1 MGIPLGRSTG
11 RTVVFLC
18 STAGDLRRR
27 AVESLHFKL
36 STSGRPLLIESRRRA
51 YLTAM
56 QVVNWLPRTELPFAA
71 PSRPELLE
79 WVEPLLVEPPEP
91 GAAPVPV
98 AKAAVAV
105 EPITAPSARP
115 RIEVPRPS
123 LASTRTHAKVEEEAA
138 PTVAKAPVVPPP
150 RFALQLLRAG
160 RCLLLVE
167 LPTGDTFQTRDPA
180 YLLLKDMLRAA
191 GLPDSPQIVGEPVR
205 WPLLTRGTMD
215 QGPEAAR
222 DFVQG
227 FVSARLE
234 DEPCVCL
241 WLIGLPA
248 VRFAGE
254 ADAQAYNRE
263 LQVEGLGSVWALPG
277 LELLME
283 EPQRKADVWQ
293 AMRRLMARW
302 KESNE

>member
-1 MGIPLGRSTG
+1 M
-11 RTVVFLC
+11 
-18 STAGDLRRR
+18 
-27 AVESLHFKL
+27 
-36 STSGRPLLIESRRRA
+36 LIESRRRA

-79 WVEPLLVEPPEP
+79 APEPLVETPI
-91 GAAPVPV
+91 APAQV
-98 AKAAVAV
+98 AKAAAEPVAKPAERV
-105 EPITAPSARP
+105 KV
-115 RIEVPRPS
+115 EVPRPTPS
-123 LASTRTHAKVEEEAA
+123 VARPASKPVEEVEDA
-138 PTVAKAPVVPPP
+138 PVAAKAPQVPPP

-167 LPTGDTFQTRDPA
+167 LPTGGAFQTRDPA

-205 WPLLTRGTMD
+205 WPLLARGTMD
-215 QGPEAAR
+215 QGPESAR

-227 FVSARLE
+227 FLSARLE
-234 DEPCVCL
+234 DAPCVCL

-254 ADAQAYNRE
+254 ANAESYNRE

>member
-1 MGIPLGRSTG
+1 
-11 RTVVFLC
+11 
-18 STAGDLRRR
+18 
-27 AVESLHFKL
+27 
-36 STSGRPLLIESRRRA
+36 
-51 YLTAM
+51 M

-71 PSRPELLE
+71 PSRPELLQAL
-79 WVEPLLVEPPEP
+79 EPYEAFESS
-91 GAAPVPV
+91 GEEAAAPVAVVKPTPETRPV
-98 AKAAVAV
+98 VERAK
-105 EPITAPSARP
+105 
-115 RIEVPRPS
+115 IEVPRPVPVTK
-123 LASTRTHAKVEEEAA
+123 AAKVVEEAA
-138 PTVAKAPVVPPP
+138 PVAKAPVVPPP

-167 LPTGDTFQTRDPA
+167 LPTGERFQSRDPA

-205 WPLLTRGTMD
+205 WPLLVRGTMD

-254 ADAQAYNRE
+254 ANAEAWYRE

-302 KESNE
+302 KTTDE

>member
-1 MGIPLGRSTG
+1 
-11 RTVVFLC
+11 
-18 STAGDLRRR
+18 
-27 AVESLHFKL
+27 
-36 STSGRPLLIESRRRA
+36 
-51 YLTAM
+51 M

-79 WVEPLLVEPPEP
+79 MPEPLVVAPLALAPVVDAPVEPLVKPAER
-91 GAAPVPV
+91 V
-98 AKAAVAV
+98 K
-105 EPITAPSARP
+105 ID
-115 RIEVPRPS
+115 VPRPS
-123 LASTRTHAKVEEEAA
+123 LASTRTNARVEEEAA
-138 PTVAKAPVVPPP
+138 PVVAKVAHIAPP
-150 RFALQLLRAG
+150 RFSLQLLRAG

-167 LPTGDTFQTRDPA
+167 LPTGEAFQTRDPA
-180 YLLLKDMLRAA
+180 YLLLKDLLRAA

-227 FVSARLE
+227 FLSARLE
-234 DEPCVCL
+234 DAPCVCV

-254 ADAQAYNRE
+254 ANAEAFNRE
-263 LQVEGLGSVWALPG
+263 LQVDGLGSVWALPG

>member
-1 MGIPLGRSTG
+1 M
-11 RTVVFLC
+11 
-18 STAGDLRRR
+18 
-27 AVESLHFKL
+27 
-36 STSGRPLLIESRRRA
+36 LIESRRRA
-51 YLTAM
+51 YLSAM

-79 WVEPLLVEPPEP
+79 PPEP
-91 GAAPVPV
+91 LVATPIAPAAVVDAPVQPV
-98 AKAAVAV
+98 AKPAERVKV
-105 EPITAPSARP
+105 
-115 RIEVPRPS
+115 EVPRPS
-123 LASTRTHAKVEEEAA
+123 LASTRTGAKPADEAEEAPVVARVA
-138 PTVAKAPVVPPP
+138 PVPPP

-160 RCLLLVE
+160 RCLVLVE
-167 LPTGDTFQTRDPA
+167 LPTGEAFQTRDPA

-205 WPLLTRGTMD
+205 WPLLVRGTMD

-227 FVSARLE
+227 FLSARLE
-234 DEPCVCL
+234 DAPCVCL

-254 ADAQAYNRE
+254 ANAESFNRE

>member
-1 MGIPLGRSTG
+1 
-11 RTVVFLC
+11 
-18 STAGDLRRR
+18 
-27 AVESLHFKL
+27 
-36 STSGRPLLIESRRRA
+36 
-51 YLTAM
+51 M

-79 WVEPLLVEPPEP
+79 TPQPVVV
-91 GAAPVPV
+91 API
-98 AKAAVAV
+98 ATAAVA
-105 EPITAPSARP
+105 EAPVQPQAKPAERVK
-115 RIEVPRPS
+115 IEVPRPS
-123 LASTRTHAKVEEEAA
+123 LASTRTDAKVEEVAA
-138 PTVAKAPVVPPP
+138 PVVAKPPVVPPP

-167 LPTGDTFQTRDPA
+167 LPTGEPFQSRDPA

-191 GLPDSPQIVGEPVR
+191 GLPDAPQIVGEPVR
-205 WPLLTRGTMD
+205 WPWLNRGTMD
-215 QGPEAAR
+215 QGPDAAR

-227 FVSARLE
+227 FLSVQMESA
-234 DEPCVCL
+234 PCACL

-254 ADAQAYNRE
+254 ADAEAFNRE
-263 LQVEGLGSVWALPG
+263 LQIEGLGSAWAIPG

-283 EPQRKADVWQ
+283 EPQRKAAVWQ